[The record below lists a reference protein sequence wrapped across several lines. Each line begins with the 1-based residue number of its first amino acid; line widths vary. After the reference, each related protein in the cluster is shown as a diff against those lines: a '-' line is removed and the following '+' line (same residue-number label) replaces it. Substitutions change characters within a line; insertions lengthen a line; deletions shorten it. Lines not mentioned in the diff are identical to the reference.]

1 METTLRTQTTGDV
14 RTITLARPER
24 RNALSEL
31 LIGDLAGAL
40 RAAERDETVHCVILT
55 GEDPAFCAGLD
66 LDDVRSRKLDVDRL
80 SEMADNPWE
89 ALARMRTPVIA
100 AVNGACVTAGLEL
113 MLRCHFAIAS
123 DRARFAD
130 RHAEIGI
137 HPGNGLT
144 GLLPQVIGIRRAR
157 QLSLTGE
164 FVTAG
169 WALEM
174 NLVNEV
180 VAHDRL
186 LDRVGELATLIAGH
200 DPVAVQTLNDTYR
213 QVSETTLGRGL
224 ALEHRRFREWP
235 IDPEAIAAR
244 VKADRARSSDGANG

>member
-1 METTLRTQTTGDV
+1 MEPNLLTQTDGGV
-14 RTITLARPER
+14 RTVTLARPQK
-24 RNALSEL
+24 RNALDSA
-31 LIGDLAGAL
+31 LIDALSGAL
-40 RAAERDETVHCVILT
+40 RDAEGDDDVRCVVLT
-55 GEDPAFCAGLD
+55 GQDPAFCSGLD
-66 LDDVRSRKLDVDRL
+66 LDEVRSGVLDVDRL
-80 SEMADNPWE
+80 SSFGDNPWE

-100 AVNGACVTAGLEL
+100 AVNGPCVTAGLEL

-123 DRARFAD
+123 ERARFAD

-144 GLLPQVIGIRRAR
+144 GLLPQTVGLRRAR

-164 FVTAG
+164 FVTG
-169 WALEM
+169 RWAFEM

-180 VAHDRL
+180 VPHEEL
-186 LDRVGELATLIAGH
+186 LDRVYYLAGLIADN

-235 IDPEAIAAR
+235 VDPEAIAKR
-244 VKADRARSSDGANG
+244 IGERDGKPGMLG

>member
-1 METTLRTQTTGDV
+1 MDTSLETQTVDGV
-14 RTITLARPER
+14 RTVTLARPAK
-24 RNALSEL
+24 RNALSLEL
-31 LIGDLAGAL
+31 IHELSNAL
-40 RAAERDETVHCVILT
+40 RVAEADDEVRCVVLT
-55 GEDPAFCAGLD
+55 GQDPAFCAGLD
-66 LDDVRSRKLDVDRL
+66 LDDVRSGRLDVDAL
-80 SEMADNPWE
+80 SELADNPWD

-100 AVNGACVTAGLEL
+100 SVNGPCVTAGMEL

-123 DRARFAD
+123 ERATFAD

-144 GLLPQVIGIRRAR
+144 GLLPQTVGLRRAR

-169 WALEM
+169 WAFEM

-180 VAHDRL
+180 VPHE
-186 LDRVGELATLIAGH
+186 ELAGRVHELACRIAGH
-200 DPVAVQTLNDTYR
+200 DPEVVQTLNDTYR

-244 VKADRARSSDGANG
+244 VKEDRARTQRTNG